1 MSAAGLVL
9 LLTACSKP
17 APEPEPVRAVRT
29 LTVANAAT
37 ESQYQ
42 FAAEVRARVES
53 QLGFRVGG
61 KIVKRSAELGDSVKA
76 GEVLAQLDPQDLRLS
91 RDSARAALVAA
102 QSSYELSAA
111 DHKRYQELLA
121 QGFISAAELERRST
135 ELQAAK
141 STLAQAR
148 AEAAMQGNQARYATL
163 VADASGV
170 VTGIEAEP
178 GQVVAAGTPVLRLAH
193 DGARDV
199 VFSVPEDRL
208 GLVRELAGQKA
219 ALQVRLWGASRTLPA
234 TVREVAAATDPVTR
248 TVLVKAGIGNASVTL
263 GQTATVLIDTRQQGG
278 AAIKLPLS
286 ALVEAEGK
294 TSVWLLDAQT
304 MTVQPQPVQV
314 QSADGNSVVIASGLV
329 PGQEVVTAGVH
340 VLAPGQKVK
349 RFAGVGAA
357 APMAS
362 ADATAAPS
370 RGAPPAS
377 AAPAAS
383 AAAPGASH

>member
-1 MSAAGLVL
+1 
-9 LLTACSKP
+9 
-17 APEPEPVRAVRT
+17 
-29 LTVANAAT
+29 
-37 ESQYQ
+37 
-42 FAAEVRARVES
+42 VRARVES

-91 RDSARAALVAA
+91 RDSARAALLSA

-208 GLVRELAGQKA
+208 ALVRDLAGQKA
-219 ALQVRLWGASRTLPA
+219 ALQVRLWGANRTLPA

-248 TVLVKAGIGNASVTL
+248 TVLVKAGIGDASVTL
-263 GQTATVLIDTRQQGG
+263 GQTATVLIDTLQQGG
-278 AAIKLPLS
+278 AIKLPLS
-286 ALVEAEGK
+286 ALLEAEGK

-349 RFAGVGAA
+349 RFAEVGAA
-357 APMAS
+357 APVAS
-362 ADATAAPS
+362 AEAA
-370 RGAPPAS
+370 GAASQGPPPAS
-377 AAPAAS
+377 AAP
-383 AAAPGASH
+383 GASH

>member
-1 MSAAGLVL
+1 MRLLHAARALSGAALFL
-9 LLTACSKP
+9 LLTGCSKP

-37 ESQYQ
+37 QSQYQ

-76 GEVLAQLDPQDLRLS
+76 GQVLAQLDPQDLRLS
-91 RDSARAALVAA
+91 RDSARAALLAA
-102 QSSYELSAA
+102 QSSFELAAA

-121 QGFISAAELERRST
+121 QGFISAAELERRSA

-141 STLAQAR
+141 SALEQAR

-163 VADASGV
+163 VADAGGV
-170 VTGIEAEP
+170 ITGIAAEP

-199 VFSVPEDRL
+199 VFSVPEDKL
-208 GLVRELAGQKA
+208 ALVHDLAGREG
-219 ALQVRLWGASRTLPA
+219 ALQVRLWGADRTLPA

-248 TVLVKAGIGNASVTL
+248 TVLVKAGIGTAPVTL
-263 GQTATVLIDTRQQGG
+263 GQTATVLIDTRGQGG
-278 AAIKLPLS
+278 AIKLPLS
-286 ALVEAEGK
+286 ALVETDGK
-294 TSVWLLDAQT
+294 SSVWLLDSAT
-304 MTVQPQPVQV
+304 MTVEPAPVQV
-314 QSADGNSVVIASGLV
+314 QSADGNSVVIAAGLV

-340 VLAPGQKVK
+340 VLTPGQKVK
-349 RFAGVGAA
+349 RFEAVNLSASGGAGAA
-357 APMAS
+357 RS
-362 ADATAAPS
+362 SVT
-370 RGAPPAS
+370 PAS
-377 AAPAAS
+377 AAS
-383 AAAPGASH
+383 RASH